1 MRGKSRSRIDRGPGL
16 RDHHR
21 QRRLTALFVILALAG
36 CAPNGG
42 GTETGAEPVLSAKR
56 ASRHQ
61 RYALTRE
68 PDSQP
73 WR

>member
-1 MRGKSRSRIDRGPGL
+1 M
-16 RDHHR
+16 HW
-21 QRRLTALFVILALAG
+21 QRRLTALFVVLALAG
-36 CAPNGG
+36 CVPNGG
-42 GTETGAEPVLSAKR
+42 GTGTGAEPVLSAKR

-73 WR
+73 CR